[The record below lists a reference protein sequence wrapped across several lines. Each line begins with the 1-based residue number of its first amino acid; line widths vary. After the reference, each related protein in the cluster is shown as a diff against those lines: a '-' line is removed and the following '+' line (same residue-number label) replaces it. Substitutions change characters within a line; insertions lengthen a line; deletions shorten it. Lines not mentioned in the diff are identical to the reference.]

1 MVGVFSVGP
10 DHKAWPAGCTP
21 QPPTL
26 LMCLGGGGG
35 TSTDVAL
42 GLGMPAF
49 VIRPPLPQPY
59 PGPGVGVE
67 WWGGGFGGP
76 QICLRPPTGLYVET
90 SYELTTPSTRT
101 TGLGETTALG
111 RFFSVV
117 TSHKR
122 PSPGKPRHPSS
133 HTHPQWLW
141 GGVSG
146 GIANTTPQGRPRV
159 HDVPRHPLHRVPR
172 PWGSFPTVIRTGTLY
187 MVYLYRTIRVVP
199 RPFGT

>member
-1 MVGVFSVGP
+1 MHAAAP
-10 DHKAWPAGCTP
+10 H
-21 QPPTL
+21 PPHVSWR
-26 LMCLGGGGG
+26 GGG

-49 VIRPPLPQPY
+49 VIRPPPLPQPY

-67 WWGGGFGGP
+67 WGGGGFGGP

-141 GGVSG
+141 GGGQRRYSQYYT
-146 GIANTTPQGRPRV
+146 A
-159 HDVPRHPLHRVPR
+159 
-172 PWGSFPTVIRTGTLY
+172 GSP
-187 MVYLYRTIRVVP
+187 
-199 RPFGT
+199 